1 MGRRFVKVGAVSQWS
16 IPLFS
21 MGCRFSSA
29 NRERENEENA
39 TKEECCSE
47 FEGFMFMSESLI
59 ENELGIKELPLDA
72 SLFHYTKAAGLKG
85 IIDGEVWMSENHF
98 LNDKSEFG
106 VATEVMRELLESKI
120 GESDKCAYVIKRLS
134 DEATR
139 LNSYGDVDEKVAF
152 AADYVMSLCMDSDS
166 ALLWS
171 EFANFQG
178 YSIEFN
184 LGELLESFPGHCC
197 HGSVIYSHA
206 DQFSLLEQIVIR
218 DYFENDRWPE
228 LSDWKSIERLEG
240 ENLESFVLLFGA
252 DIAIRN
258 MFFKHECFSGE
269 QEYRIVYSAIHDG
282 GRCASDEYDL
292 VNYRVR
298 DELLIPFIKVN
309 IDPVDSIRSVTTG
322 PLNSSD
328 LYLQGVYHIL
338 RSKRMKVPV
347 RKSIVP
353 LRY

>member
-1 MGRRFVKVGAVSQWS
+1 M
-16 IPLFS
+16 
-21 MGCRFSSA
+21 
-29 NRERENEENA
+29 N
-39 TKEECCSE
+39 
-47 FEGFMFMSESLI
+47 ESLI

-72 SLFHYTKAAGLKG
+72 SVFHYTKAAGLKG

-106 VATEVMRELLESKI
+106 VATEVMRELLKSKI
-120 GESDKCAYVIKRLS
+120 GESDKCAYIIRRLS
-134 DEATR
+134 DEAAR
-139 LNSYGDVDEKVAF
+139 LNSYGDVGEKVAF

-171 EFANFQG
+171 EFTDFQG

-184 LGELLESFPGHCC
+184 LGKLLESFPGYCC
-197 HGSVIYSHA
+197 HGSVIYSRA
-206 DQFSLLEQIVIR
+206 EQSSLLEQVVIR
-218 DYFENDRWPE
+218 DYFENDRWAE
-228 LSDWKSIERLEG
+228 LSDWESIERLEG
-240 ENLESFVLLFGA
+240 ENLESFVFMFGA

-282 GRCASDEYDL
+282 GRCAPDEHES

-298 DELLIPFIKVN
+298 DELLIPFIKVE
-309 IDPVDSIRSVTTG
+309 IDPADSIKSITAG
-322 PLNSSD
+322 PLNSNS
-328 LYLQGVYHIL
+328 LYLQGVRHLL
-338 RSKRMKVPV
+338 RSKRIKVPV
-347 RKSIVP
+347 RKSVVP